1 MRIVQIAN
9 FYAPTSGGLK
19 IVVEETG
26 RGYRRAGHE
35 RILIVPGRTDSVEHT
50 PTGRRVVIR
59 SLRLPGLGNYRIL
72 INRWRIRRLLT
83 EEPPDIVE
91 VSDKFSL
98 VWLARWCRRNGVPIV
113 LFSHERIDAILRPR
127 LPRWFPLRRA
137 ADSANRRLS
146 RLADQVVVTSA
157 FSAGEFE
164 RVGATNLQRIRLG
177 VDLDTFRPGTGEPA
191 APPAPWLAAGDARG
205 AGPDQRSPAGEAGET
220 VRLITISRLSCEKR
234 PERSIETL
242 RVLRQWGVP
251 AHLVVVGDGP
261 QLERLRRQADGLP
274 VTFLR
279 HVSDRRVLAEL
290 IAGADLALSPS
301 PAETF
306 GLATLEALA
315 CGTPVVVPA
324 DGAARELLELPG
336 CGAVSDGTPQDTA
349 RAVREVLA
357 VPEAQRR
364 AAARAAAE
372 RYPWQAT
379 VDGLLRVYEDLSG
392 TPHLDAPRLDAPRLD
407 VEREPAG

>member
-26 RGYRRAGHE
+26 RGFRQAGHE
-35 RILIVPGRTDSVEHT
+35 RILIVPGRTDSVEHA
-50 PTGRRVVIR
+50 PTGRRVVVR

-72 INRWRIRRLLT
+72 INRRRIRRLLT

-98 VWLARWCRRNGVPIV
+98 AWLARWCRRNRVPIV

-127 LPRWFPLRRA
+127 MPRWFPLRRA
-137 ADSANRRLS
+137 ADVANRRLS
-146 RLADQVVVTSA
+146 RLADKVVVTSA
-157 FSAGEFE
+157 FSAAEFE
-164 RVGATNLQRIRLG
+164 RIGATNLRRVRLG
-177 VDLDTFRPGTGEPA
+177 VDLDTFRPGDGSASTV
-191 APPAPWLAAGDARG
+191 PAPWMSAGSDA
-205 AGPDQRSPAGEAGET
+205 

-242 RVLRQWGVP
+242 RVLRSWGVP
-251 AHLVVVGDGP
+251 AHLVMVGDGP
-261 QLERLRRQADGLP
+261 QLGRLRRQSDGLP

-324 DGAARELLELPG
+324 DGAARELLDGPG

-357 VPEAQRR
+357 VPEQQRR
-364 AAARAAAE
+364 KAARAAAE
-372 RYPWQAT
+372 RYPWRAT
-379 VDGLLRVYEDLSG
+379 VDGLLRVYEELSG
-392 TPHLDAPRLDAPRLD
+392 VPRVEAPRLD

>member
-9 FYAPTSGGLK
+9 FYTPTSGGLK

-26 RGYRRAGHE
+26 RGYRQAGHE

-50 PTGRRVVIR
+50 PTGRRVVVR

-72 INRWRIRRLLT
+72 INRRRIRRLLT
-83 EEPPDIVE
+83 EEPPDVIE

-98 VWLARWCRRNGVPIV
+98 AWLSRWCRRRGIPVV

-127 LPRWFPLRRA
+127 LPRWFPLRHA
-137 ADSANRRLS
+137 ANLANRRLS
-146 RLADQVVVTSA
+146 RLADQIVVTSA
-157 FSAGEFE
+157 FSAAEFE
-164 RVGATNLQRIRLG
+164 RVGAPNLVRIRLG
-177 VDLDTFRPGTGEPA
+177 VDLDTFRPGTGSSP
-191 APPAPWLAAGDARG
+191 APPVP
-205 AGPDQRSPAGEAGET
+205 GPDA

-234 PERSIETL
+234 AERSIETL
-242 RVLRQWGVP
+242 RVLRSWGVP
-251 AHLVVVGDGP
+251 AHLVIVGDGP
-261 QLERLRRQADGLP
+261 QLDRLRRQSDGLP

-324 DGAARELLELPG
+324 DGAARELLDAPG

-349 RAVREVLA
+349 RAVQEVLA
-357 VPEAQRR
+357 VPERQRR

-372 RYPWQAT
+372 RYPWRAT
-379 VDGLLRVYEDLSG
+379 VDRLLRAYETLTG
-392 TPHLDAPRLDAPRLD
+392 APRVDAPRLD

>member
-26 RGYRRAGHE
+26 RGFRQAGHE
-35 RILIVPGRTDSVEHT
+35 RILIVPGRKDSVEHT
-50 PTGRRVVIR
+50 ATGRRVVVR

-83 EEPPDIVE
+83 EESPDIVE

-98 VWLARWCRRNGVPIV
+98 GWLSRWCRRNGVPIV

-127 LPRWFPLRRA
+127 MPRWFPLRRA
-137 ADSANRRLS
+137 ADLANRRLS
-146 RLADQVVVTSA
+146 RQADKVVVTSA
-157 FSAGEFE
+157 FSAAEFE
-164 RVGATNLQRIRLG
+164 RIGATNLRRIRLG
-177 VDLDTFRPGTGEPA
+177 VDLDTFRPSTGPA
-191 APPAPWLAAGDARG
+191 ATVPAPWMSAEPDA
-205 AGPDQRSPAGEAGET
+205 

-242 RVLRQWGVP
+242 RVLRSWGVP
-251 AHLVVVGDGP
+251 AHLVMVGDGP
-261 QLERLRRQADGLP
+261 QLERLRRQSEGLP

-324 DGAARELLELPG
+324 DGAARELLDGPG

-357 VPEAQRR
+357 VPEQERR
-364 AAARAAAE
+364 KAARAAAE
-372 RYPWQAT
+372 RYPWRAT
-379 VDGLLRVYEDLSG
+379 VDGLLRAYEELSG
-392 TPHLDAPRLDAPRLD
+392 VPRVEAPRLD

>member
-1 MRIVQIAN
+1 MRIVQVAN

-26 RGYRRAGHE
+26 RGYRQAGHE
-35 RILIVPGRTDSVEHT
+35 RILIVPGRADAVEET
-50 PTGRRVVIR
+50 PSGSRVVVR

-72 INRWRIRRLLT
+72 IDRRRIRRLLA
-83 EEPPDIVE
+83 EKPPDILE

-98 VWLARWCRRNGVPIV
+98 MWLSRWGRRRAVPIV
-113 LFSHERIDAILRPR
+113 LFSHERLDAILRPR

-137 ADSANRRLS
+137 ADVVNRRLS
-146 RLADQVVVTSA
+146 RLADQIIVTSA
-157 FSAGEFE
+157 FSGAEFE
-164 RVGATNLQRIRLG
+164 RIGATNLRRVRLG
-177 VDLDTFRPGTGEPA
+177 VDLETFSPATGTATAG
-191 APPAPWLAAGDARG
+191 PAPEAAGG
-205 AGPDQRSPAGEAGET
+205 GE
-220 VRLITISRLSCEKR
+220 VRLITVSRLSCEKR
-234 PERSIETL
+234 PELSIETL

-251 AHLVVVGDGP
+251 ASLQMVGEGP
-261 QLERLRRQADGLP
+261 DRERLTRQAEGLP

-279 HVSDRRVLAEL
+279 HVSDRRALAEL

-324 DGAARELLELPG
+324 DGAARELLAIPG
-336 CGAVSDGTPQDTA
+336 CGAVSDGTPEGMA

-357 VPEAQRR
+357 VPEEQRR
-364 AAARAAAE
+364 KAARAAAE
-372 RYPWQAT
+372 RYPWSAT
-379 VDGLLRVYEDLSG
+379 VDGLLSG
-392 TPHLDAPRLDAPRLD
+392 YQEIGSRR
-407 VEREPAG
+407 AG

>member
-26 RGYRRAGHE
+26 RGYRQAGHE

-50 PTGRRVVIR
+50 PTGRRIVVR

-83 EEPPDIVE
+83 EEPPDVVE
-91 VSDKFSL
+91 ISDKFSL
-98 VWLARWCRRNGVPIV
+98 VWLARWCRRHGVPIV

-137 ADSANRRLS
+137 ADFANRRLS

-157 FSAGEFE
+157 FSAAEFE
-164 RVGATNLQRIRLG
+164 RVGATNLRRIRLG
-177 VDLDTFRPGTGEPA
+177 VDLDTFRPDTGSSGVP
-191 APPAPWLAAGDARG
+191 PPAPWMGRGD
-205 AGPDQRSPAGEAGET
+205 T

-242 RVLRQWGVP
+242 RVLRRWGVP
-251 AHLVVVGDGP
+251 AHLVMVGDGP
-261 QLERLRRQADGLP
+261 QLERLRRQSDGLP

-324 DGAARELLELPG
+324 DGAARELLEEPG
-336 CGAVSDGTPQDTA
+336 CGAVSDGTPQGTA
-349 RAVREVLA
+349 RAVQEVLA
-357 VPEAQRR
+357 VPERQRR

-372 RYPWQAT
+372 RYPWRAT
-379 VDGLLRVYEDLSG
+379 VDGLLRAYEELSG
-392 TPHLDAPRLDAPRLD
+392 VPRVEAPRLD

>member
-26 RGYRRAGHE
+26 RGFRQAGHE
-35 RILIVPGRTDSVEHT
+35 RILIVPGRKHSVEHT
-50 PTGRRVVIR
+50 ATGRRVVVR
-59 SLRLPGLGNYRIL
+59 GLRLPGLGNYRIL

-83 EEPPDIVE
+83 EESPDIVE

-98 VWLARWCRRNGVPIV
+98 VWLSRWCRRNGVPIV

-127 LPRWFPLRRA
+127 MPRWFPLRRA
-137 ADSANRRLS
+137 ADLANRRLS
-146 RLADQVVVTSA
+146 RQADKIVVTSA
-157 FSAGEFE
+157 FSATEFE
-164 RVGATNLQRIRLG
+164 RIGATNLRPIRLG
-177 VDLDTFRPGTGEPA
+177 VDLDTFRPSTGSPSA
-191 APPAPWLAAGDARG
+191 GGDARVAGYSQRSTVPAPWMSAEPDA
-205 AGPDQRSPAGEAGET
+205 

-242 RVLRQWGVP
+242 RVLRSWGVP
-251 AHLVVVGDGP
+251 AHLVMVGDGP
-261 QLERLRRQADGLP
+261 QLERLRRRSEGLP

-324 DGAARELLELPG
+324 DGAARELLDGPG

-357 VPEAQRR
+357 VPERERR
-364 AAARAAAE
+364 KAARAAAE
-372 RYPWQAT
+372 RYPWRAT
-379 VDGLLRVYEDLSG
+379 VDGLLRAYEELSG
-392 TPHLDAPRLDAPRLD
+392 VPRVEAPRLDA
-407 VEREPAG
+407 EREPTG

>member
-26 RGYRRAGHE
+26 RGYRQAGHE

-50 PTGRRVVIR
+50 PTGRRVVVR

-83 EEPPDIVE
+83 EEPPDILE

-98 VWLARWCRRNGVPIV
+98 AWLARWCRRHGVPIV

-137 ADSANRRLS
+137 ANLANRRLS
-146 RLADQVVVTSA
+146 RLADQIVVTSA

-164 RVGATNLQRIRLG
+164 RVGATNLRRIRLG
-177 VDLDTFRPGTGEPA
+177 VDLDTFRPGTGSP
-191 APPAPWLAAGDARG
+191 PPAPWLAAGD
-205 AGPDQRSPAGEAGET
+205 DV
-220 VRLITISRLSCEKR
+220 VRLITVSRLSCEKR

-242 RVLRQWGVP
+242 RVLRSWGVP
-251 AHLVVVGDGP
+251 AHLVMVGDGP
-261 QLERLRRQADGLP
+261 QLERLRRKSEGLP

-324 DGAARELLELPG
+324 DGAARELLGAPG

-349 RAVREVLA
+349 RAVQKVLA
-357 VPEAQRR
+357 LPEPQRR
-364 AAARAAAE
+364 TAARAAAE
-372 RYPWQAT
+372 RYPWRAT
-379 VDGLLRVYEDLSG
+379 VDGLLSAYEALSG
-392 TPHLDAPRLDAPRLD
+392 RDHGRGRLSGAPRLD